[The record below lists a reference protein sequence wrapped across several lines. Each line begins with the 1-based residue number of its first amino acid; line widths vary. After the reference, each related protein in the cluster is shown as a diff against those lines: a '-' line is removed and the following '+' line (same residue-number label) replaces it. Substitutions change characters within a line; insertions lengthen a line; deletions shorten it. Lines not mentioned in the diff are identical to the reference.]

1 MTHNNDDEINLFDY
15 LNVLV
20 KRRWMIVRNVVI
32 TAFGILIISFFL
44 PKSYTARTT
53 LLPPDESQQSGI
65 LTSLV
70 GSPLAN
76 FGLPQATSTSD
87 LFVQILMS
95 RTVFDNVL
103 QTKFTYNNKPARNLL
118 SILNYESLEKARKAL
133 NKNVNIST
141 SQEGI
146 ITIKVELF
154 NRKLAADVANSF
166 VTELDK
172 VNMEKNTS
180 RAKNSRVYIENQLK
194 LTEKKMRE
202 ASDSLALFKEQY
214 KAVSLEDQT
223 RTAIEKAGE
232 IKGNIIAREVEL
244 GVALQTMKADNV
256 YIIQLKKEIE
266 ELKKQ
271 YNYLQFGDSVALSE
285 TSEFY
290 IPFANVPE
298 VGLELARKI
307 RDVKVQETVWE
318 LLNQQYYQA
327 KIQEAKDT
335 PTVQALDK
343 AVPPEQRSRPKRKI
357 LILVFSFLAFIGSI
371 FWAFALE
378 YFEHVKDDPNSKQ
391 LMETVRTD
399 ARRVQSNFQKM
410 MNMIRSKK

>member
-1 MTHNNDDEINLFDY
+1 MTHHNDDEINLFDY

-44 PKSYTARTT
+44 PKSYTASTT

-70 GSPLAN
+70 GTPLAN
-76 FGLPQATSTSD
+76 LGLPQATTTSD
-87 LFVQILMS
+87 LFVQILLS

-103 QTKFTYNNKPARNLL
+103 QTKFTYHDKPAQPLL
-118 SILNYESLEKARKAL
+118 AILGYTSLEKARRVLK
-133 NKNVNIST
+133 KKVDISA
-141 SQEGI
+141 SQEGVVSI
-146 ITIKVELF
+146 RVEMF
-154 NRKLAADVANSF
+154 NPALSADVANAF
-166 VTELDK
+166 VNELDK
-172 VNMEKNTS
+172 VNKEKNTS
-180 RAKNSRVYIENQLK
+180 RAKNSRMYIENQLK
-194 LTEKKMRE
+194 LTEKKLME
-202 ASDSLALFKEQY
+202 ASDSLAIFKERY

-223 RTAIEKAGE
+223 RTAIERAGE
-232 IKGNIIAREVEL
+232 VKGNIIAKEVEL

-266 ELKKQ
+266 ELQKQ
-271 YNYLQFGDSVALSE
+271 YNYLQFGNSVELSE

-290 IPFANVPE
+290 IPFAEVPE
-298 VGLELARKI
+298 VGLELARRI

-327 KIQEAKDT
+327 KIQEAKDM
-335 PTVQALDK
+335 PTVQVLDE
-343 AVPPEQRSRPKRKI
+343 AVPPEQRSKPKRKI

-371 FWAFALE
+371 FWAYTLE
-378 YFEHVKDDPNSKQ
+378 YLENIKNEPNSQ
-391 LMETVRTD
+391 QFIETVRTD
-399 ARRVQSNFQKM
+399 AS
-410 MNMIRSKK
+410 MIRAKIHKIMGAIQSKK